1 METARSN
8 RSPVVGT
15 TLNLNDDAVHSNQP
29 NEAELR
35 PLVGRCSKIEVS
47 TELKVAVC

>member
-8 RSPVVGT
+8 RSPVVAT
-15 TLNLNDDAVHSNQP
+15 PLNLNDGAVHSNQL

-35 PLVGRCSKIEVS
+35 RFSL
-47 TELKVAVC
+47 AVVNLRFLLS